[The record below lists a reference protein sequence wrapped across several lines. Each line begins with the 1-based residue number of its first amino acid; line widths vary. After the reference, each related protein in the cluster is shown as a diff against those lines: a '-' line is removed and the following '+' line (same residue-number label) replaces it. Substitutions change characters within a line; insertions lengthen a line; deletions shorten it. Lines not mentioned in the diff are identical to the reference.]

1 MGRHGRYLGA
11 GRGRNRLLSCPRP
24 VGPGARGR
32 RAWLSWGAGHGAV
45 GRLEGGRRQGP
56 REALG
61 WGGGVT
67 SAPTGWLQAPR
78 PFSSSQGESWPLLC
92 LPPRSFSLWPPPP
105 SPVFAGLSGVWGGGM
120 GAGALGSEVSSARLV
135 QTGPLSSG
143 VSTLGEEG
151 LDVGYPHRVGLLPGA
166 VTLRQV
172 VWPPGAPAA
181 VCLSLI
187 AGDRGSGLTGG
198 RQGGWAAGWS
208 SDHPAFP
215 GAAELRP
222 GHARPPV
229 QAQEAGEEPQSQ
241 FLLGGRPR
249 PWPWATH
256 STSFSGVPLPGGKP
270 WKILL
275 GWDRKLA
282 LI

>member
-1 MGRHGRYLGA
+1 MASAVSPAPFVL
-11 GRGRNRLLSCPRP
+11 P
-24 VGPGARGR
+24 VAATSFTCVR
-32 RAWLSWGAGHGAV
+32 RAV
-45 GRLEGGRRQGP
+45 
-56 REALG
+56 
-61 WGGGVT
+61 GGGVGRDG
-67 SAPTGWLQAPR
+67 SR
-78 PFSSSQGESWPLLC
+78 C
-92 LPPRSFSLWPPPP
+92 
-105 SPVFAGLSGVWGGGM
+105 AGLRGFFCRV
-120 GAGALGSEVSSARLV
+120 GSDR
-135 QTGPLSSG
+135 PPG

-187 AGDRGSGLTGG
+187 TGDRGSGLTGG

-229 QAQEAGEEPQSQ
+229 PAQEAGEEPQSQ
-241 FLLGGRPR
+241 LLLRGRPR